1 MTDSA
6 SNPPLVLLTGAT
18 GYVGGR
24 LLGALQHHPVR
35 VRCLVRRPEQWQA
48 GGNTNADVV
57 RGDVLDRASLT
68 AAFEGVSTAYYLIHS
83 MGAAEPF
90 EEKDRQ
96 SASNFADAARAAGVR
111 RIIYLGGLGDS
122 DGDLSPHLRSRH
134 EVGEVLRAS
143 GVQVIE
149 FRASIIIGSGSL
161 SFEMVR
167 ALVERL
173 PIMIAPKWVG
183 IKSQPIAISDIID
196 YLLAALDL
204 AVEGNPIYEI
214 GGADVVSYGD
224 IMQEYGR
231 QRGLRRLVIPVP
243 VLTPRL
249 SSLWLGLVTPLY
261 ARVGRKLI
269 DSIIHPTIVRSDAA
283 ARTFPIHP
291 KGIRE
296 AMTLALRGEDIEYG
310 ATKWSDALSS
320 AGDPR
325 DWGGVRFGNRLVDS
339 RMVHVEV
346 PPAQAFAPILRIGG
360 NTGWYYGEWLWR
372 LRGMLDL
379 MVGGVGMRRGRRD
392 PEALRVGDAIDCW
405 RVENYVPARQLRL
418 ASEMRLPGRAWLV
431 FEVEPDGAG
440 STIRQTAILDPVG
453 LSGLAYW
460 YGVYPLHQFVF
471 AGMLRGLANA
481 AVDSSGVPPLALP
494 GNHEHGSV
502 ISRP

>member
-1 MTDSA
+1 MTNSP

-24 LLGALQHHPVR
+24 LLGALQNHRVR
-35 VRCLVRRPEQWQA
+35 VRCIVRRPDQWQA
-48 GGNTNADVV
+48 RGSTKPELM
-57 RGDVLDRASLT
+57 RGDVLDADSLT
-68 AAFEGVSTAYYLIHS
+68 AAFEGVSTAYYLIHA

-111 RIIYLGGLGDS
+111 RIIYLGGLGDRNAE
-122 DGDLSPHLRSRH
+122 LSPHLRSRH
-134 EVGEVLRAS
+134 EVGEVLRKS

-173 PIMIAPKWVG
+173 PVMIAPKWVG
-183 IKSQPIAISDIID
+183 IKSQPIAIGDIID
-196 YLLAALDL
+196 YLIAALDL

-214 GGADVVSYGD
+214 GGVEVVSYGD
-224 IMQEYGR
+224 IMREYTR

-269 DSIIHPTIVRSDAA
+269 ESIIHPTVVRDDAA
-283 ARTFPIHP
+283 ARMFSIRP
-291 KGIRE
+291 KGMRE
-296 AMTLALRGEDIEYG
+296 ALAIALRSEDIEYG

-320 AGDPR
+320 SGDLR

-339 RMVHVEV
+339 RVVHVEV
-346 PPAQAFAPILRIGG
+346 TPARAFAPILRIGG
-360 NTGWYYGEWLWR
+360 NNGWHYGDWLWR
-372 LRGMLDL
+372 LRGLLDL
-379 MVGGVGMRRGRRD
+379 MVGGVGMRRGRRH

-418 ASEMRLPGRAWLV
+418 AAEMRLPGRAWLV

-460 YGVYPLHQFVF
+460 YGIYPLHRLIF
-471 AGMLRGLANA
+471 AGMLRGLARA
-481 AVDSSGVPPLALP
+481 AIDPVCATPLAHRTSDANGNVIP
-494 GNHEHGSV
+494 G
-502 ISRP
+502 R